1 MRSKDSIYFP
11 LASQIRTIMPGLKF
25 PMAAAHF
32 LRSGISRNRV
42 SSVAAKGFRRFA
54 AGAFIFFIAWL
65 AALLSRLAIS

>member
-1 MRSKDSIYFP
+1 
-11 LASQIRTIMPGLKF
+11 MPGLKF